1 MGHRGSCFDLCYQ
14 VFCLC
19 FLFQLSS
26 WSLFSYYYYW
36 KICPMLLCVLFGQ
49 IMVSYCYKI
58 SHSVHLPPLFIHF
71 FSDEHL
77 MIFNFLLQTKLRHH
91 LSSYV
96 KHHFYTFVLLYNS
109 SSNTPTWNTK
119 ILAHKVCVSLMWPR
133 WWHLSTYPQDV
144 DSCTPPT
151 MCIVQLSDFA
161 WLMDL
166 SFFIVW
172 ICILWYLRSLSLFS

>member
-1 MGHRGSCFDLCYQ
+1 
-14 VFCLC
+14 
-19 FLFQLSS
+19 
-26 WSLFSYYYYW
+26 
-36 KICPMLLCVLFGQ
+36 MLLCVLFDQ
-49 IMVSYCYKI
+49 IMVSYCYRI
-58 SHSVHLPPLFIHF
+58 FYSVHLPPLFIQF
-71 FSDEHL
+71 FSDGHL

-96 KHHFYTFVLLYNS
+96 KHHLSSYVNS
-109 SSNTPTWNTK
+109 NSNTHSHRNTK

-133 WWHLSTYPQDV
+133 CWHLSTYPQDI

-161 WLMDL
+161 WFMDL